1 MHLSIPDKSLI
12 LLLALTIGL
21 IVWYQN
27 GMYRVLAIDLATP
40 DFPIH
45 LIDDRGVGGES
56 IAAFETTEKGSLLTC
71 NLRMGYQWP
80 FCEISVKLAE
90 DTGPVDIAK
99 FEFLRIRMKVNG
111 PGIQNVKTYLL
122 NYGLEYSRPGNSNT
136 RKINQIQYNPSKES
150 YPLDIPLA
158 SFAVPPWWVNEMGLS
173 PLQAV
178 PEMDRVTHLQI
189 ATGDYRSEG
198 LHELLIESVALHGKW
213 LSYGQLASV
222 IIGLW
227 ASFGVIILLSNVF
240 SAQKLINTERK
251 TKEVLQDINSALSIE
266 KIELQEQA
274 NRDHLTGALNR
285 MGLRSHLLHLIA
297 RNYRDKSRFSLIF
310 IDLDHFRNIN
320 DTYGHDLGDQVL
332 QNFAQLIEQKIR
344 VQDFFGR
351 WGGEEFVLLCPD
363 TNLAQAQK
371 VAESLRLTVLTHKWA
386 EGLQLSASFGV
397 AEIQKAEDISSLIN
411 RADSALYLAKSRGRN
426 RVVLS
431 TEGDKAESKSA

>member
-1 MHLSIPDKSLI
+1 MRLSIPDKSLI
-12 LLLALTIGL
+12 ILLILTISL
-21 IVWYQN
+21 IAWYQN
-27 GMYRVLAIDLATP
+27 GMHRVLAIDLATP

-45 LIDDRGVGGES
+45 LIDDRGVGGKS
-56 IAAFETTEKGSLLTC
+56 IATFETTEKGSLLTC
-71 NLRMGYQWP
+71 NLSTEYQWP

-90 DTGPVDIAK
+90 DTSPVNVAK
-99 FEFLRIRMKVNG
+99 FKSLRVRMKVSG

-136 RKINQIQYNPSKES
+136 RKINQVQYDPSKES

-173 PLQAV
+173 PLQAA
-178 PEMDRVTHLQI
+178 PELDRVTHLQI

-198 LHELLIESVALHGKW
+198 YHELLIESIELHGKW
-213 LSYGQLASV
+213 LSYGQVASV

-227 ASFGVIILLSNVF
+227 VSFGFIILLNNVF
-240 SAQKLINTERK
+240 SAQRSATTERK

-297 RNYRDKSRFSLIF
+297 RNHRDKSRFSLIF
-310 IDLDHFRNIN
+310 IDLDHFKNIN

-332 QNFAQLIEQKIR
+332 QDFAQLVEQKIR

-363 TNLAQAQK
+363 TNLTQAQK
-371 VAESLRLTVLTHKWA
+371 VAESLRLTILTNKWS
-386 EGLQLSASFGV
+386 ENLQLSASFGV

-431 TEGDKAESKSA
+431 TENDAAESKTV